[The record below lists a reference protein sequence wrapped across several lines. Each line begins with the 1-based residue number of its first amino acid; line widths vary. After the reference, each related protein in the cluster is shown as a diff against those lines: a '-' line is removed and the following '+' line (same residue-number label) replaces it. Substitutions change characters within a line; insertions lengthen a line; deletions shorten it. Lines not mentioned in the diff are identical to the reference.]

1 MSQEVHTRRHLPAV
15 LVGLLAAIGIV
26 FAGAP
31 AWAHDELIGS
41 DPAVGAQVDA
51 LPAEITLTFSG
62 VLLDEPGATD
72 VVVTDAAGTDLTSGD
87 PVIDGTR
94 LTQQLGGS
102 AVGEVTV
109 IWRVVSSDGHPV
121 SDRFTF
127 SVSGGGTDTP
137 EGTAPAPAPTDT
149 GTSPVGTTPTD
160 EGTSP
165 ALWIGAGTAIFAALV
180 AVFISLSAAKRRR
193 GEH

>member
-94 LTQQLGGS
+94 LTQQLSGS
-102 AVGEVTV
+102 AAGEVTV

-121 SDRFTF
+121 SDQFTF
-127 SVSGGGTDTP
+127 TVAGDAAVAPTGSAPSPTDAAPEDPDTAGTDM
-137 EGTAPAPAPTDT
+137 T
-149 GTSPVGTTPTD
+149 GW
-160 EGTSP
+160 
-165 ALWIGAGTAIFAALV
+165 LWGGALV
-180 AVFISLSAAKRRR
+180 AVLAACVIVFVVVERKTRSRPSSR
-193 GEH
+193 D